1 VCTYVH
7 NVDRCTVR
15 SVPPLPAIRCAKV
28 HPSVSAL
35 ATVLIVDDHPAIRRA
50 LRAAFER
57 QPGFKVCG
65 EAEDGFDAIVKA
77 KKLYP
82 DLIVLDLRMPV
93 MDGLEAARSLKKIMP
108 NVPLMMLTCYHSSA
122 AEKEAL
128 ASGVTAVFSKPDGM
142 QNLIW
147 KARAVLNPAS

>member
-1 VCTYVH
+1 MRVGEER
-7 NVDRCTVR
+7 DDLRR
-15 SVPPLPAIRCAKV
+15 PPSQQGV
-28 HPSVSAL
+28 L
-35 ATVLIVDDHPAIRRA
+35 ASVLIVDDHPAIRKA

-57 QPGFKVCG
+57 QPGFSVCG
-65 EAEDGFDAIVKA
+65 EAEDGFDAIGKA
-77 KKLYP
+77 KKFAP

-93 MDGLEAARSLKKIMP
+93 MDGLAAAKELKRLFPRI
-108 NVPLMMLTCYHSSA
+108 PLMMLTCYHSSA

-147 KARAVLNPAS
+147 RARAVLKPLQQ